1 MTATPLLDMIL
12 QHGGPFGVGLAVG
25 MLMWLLKHQE
35 GMAKDKIIA
44 AKDGTITE
52 LHDKFLELH
61 KETLGAMNAST
72 QVNQS
77 VDKAVTAIYAVLTS
91 PIGRKR

>member
-1 MTATPLLDMIL
+1 MIL
-12 QHGGPFGVGLAVG
+12 QHGGPFGLGLAVG
-25 MLMWLLKHQE
+25 MLMWLLEHQG
-35 GMAKDKIIA
+35 GMGKDKIIA
-44 AKDGTITE
+44 AKDVVIAE
-52 LHDKFLELH
+52 LNKQFVELH

>member
-1 MTATPLLDMIL
+1 MTTTSLIELIF
-12 QHGGPFGVGLAVG
+12 QHGGPFAAGLAVG
-25 MLMWLLKHQE
+25 MLIWLLEHQN
-35 GMAKDKIIA
+35 GMGKDKIIA
-44 AKDGTITE
+44 AKDVIIAE
-52 LHDKFLELH
+52 LNKQFLELH
-61 KETLGAMNAST
+61 KETLGAMHAST